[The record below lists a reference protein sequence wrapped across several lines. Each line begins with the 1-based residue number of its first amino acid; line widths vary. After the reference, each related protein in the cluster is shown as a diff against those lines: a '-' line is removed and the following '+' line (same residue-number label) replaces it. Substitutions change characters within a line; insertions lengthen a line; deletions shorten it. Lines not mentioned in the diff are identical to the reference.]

1 MAALAD
7 GPRPIDEIV
16 RTIYADYPPEVW
28 PLAARSV
35 LAPLLK
41 LADEGR
47 AERTGKGDEAPW
59 VATTPRTCERCGRPV
74 GAGRATAARVPLALL
89 QSEVVA
95 LAPPRT
101 APEHVAPG
109 ATLDPTRVHELRER
123 QFTLSRVA
131 PVSAARC
138 PA

>member
-35 LAPLLK
+35 LAHLLK

-47 AERTGKGDEAPW
+47 AERTGKARGAVGRDDPSDVRAMW
-59 VATTPRTCERCGRPV
+59 TPVRG
-74 GAGRATAARVPLALL
+74 GALLQLVFLALL
-89 QSEVVA
+89 QSE
-95 LAPPRT
+95 
-101 APEHVAPG
+101 G
-109 ATLDPTRVHELRER
+109 
-123 QFTLSRVA
+123 
-131 PVSAARC
+131 
-138 PA
+138 